1 MPSAAQLTESSAAF
15 EMELIKFG
23 RADPGF
29 FVLFIARTPDLVRP
43 RAAQGCGIE
52 REISGQRKM
61 VKLSHLVI

>member
-1 MPSAAQLTESSAAF
+1 MES
-15 EMELIKFG
+15 IKFG

-29 FVLFIARTPDLVRP
+29 FVLFNARTPDLVRP